1 MNTYLLKS
9 SKSHVRFSISAFS
22 VASPPHLARRASNS
36 MEPHGNVSFHR
47 LGGRDHGDP
56 LCNVMVTRSDKGWHC
71 PECIH
76 VATTKG
82 NLKSHILSGRHK
94 LSEKS
99 FKCRFCDRSYS
110 TRQSM
115 QVHISTNHRYVDS
128 NYNEI
133 IMGLGICF
141 INRASWS
148 ISFDILSW

>member
-1 MNTYLLKS
+1 MSVVFENSISLISIQNTKNIFGSRNLLPTEYLP

-115 QVHISTNHRYVDS
+115 QVHISTNHRYVQ
-128 NYNEI
+128 
-133 IMGLGICF
+133 
-141 INRASWS
+141 
-148 ISFDILSW
+148 